1 MSVCYIVGAG
11 EFYGSFDPNKDDLVI
26 AADGGYA
33 ALLERGIRCD
43 LLIGDMDSIE
53 SVPSDIKTVRHKVEK
68 DETDMHLA
76 YLEGG
81 ARGYSDFEIYGGVGG
96 RSDHTFANY
105 CLLAYISKHGGRAKL
120 YDKSSVATAVTNGDF
135 VGYAEEG
142 KTVSVFAFGGE
153 ARGVSLKGLYYPL
166 EDGILSPDFP
176 LGVSNHALGGEY
188 KIEVGDGTLLI
199 TFEI

>member
-11 EFYGSFDPNKDDLVI
+11 EFYGTFTPGEDDLVI
-26 AADGGYA
+26 AADGGYT
-33 ALLERGIRCD
+33 ALSDRGIRCD
-43 LLIGDMDSIE
+43 LLIGDMDSIGC
-53 SVPSDIKTVRHKVEK
+53 VPTEIKTIRHKVEK

-76 YLEGG
+76 YLEGVR
-81 ARGYSDFEIYGGVGG
+81 RGYVDFEIYGGVGG

-120 YDKSSVATAVTNGDF
+120 HDKSAVATAVTNGDF
-135 VGYAEEG
+135 VGYAEGG
-142 KTVSVFAFGGE
+142 KTVSVFAFGDE

-166 EDGILSPDFP
+166 EDGSLSPDFP

-188 KIEVGDGTLLI
+188 RIEAREGTLLVI
-199 TFEI
+199 SEI